1 MPHLGMGELLVVL
14 ALALLVFGATR
25 LPQIGE
31 GMGRAIRNF
40 KRGLS
45 TDDDIDI
52 TPSDKQVSDETNRKS
67 VQEEDAAAR
76 GERHASKS

>member
-1 MPHLGMGELLVVL
+1 VPHLGMGELVVIL
-14 ALALLVFGATR
+14 MLALLVFGATR

-45 TDDDIDI
+45 TDDEIDV
-52 TPSDKQVSDETNRKS
+52 TPVDKQVSSESSAKGIQGEA
-67 VQEEDAAAR
+67 VQRQTSE
-76 GERHASKS
+76 SKG